1 MVQAWEAEQPGRG
14 RKAQES
20 RQKFLESR
28 ALKDASAA
36 PEEDQSTAISVL
48 SESSSI
54 PQPPTGPVQIRQMDL
69 SPFIVQDGGSP
80 RVLSEEEQLAR
91 QQARQSV
98 FREYRFQRQAVLQ
111 LRNTDREMR
120 NETKLQQLEM
130 AEQWQVGGKC
140 TIMF

>member
-1 MVQAWEAEQPGRG
+1 M
-14 RKAQES
+14 
-20 RQKFLESR
+20 
-28 ALKDASAA
+28 
-36 PEEDQSTAISVL
+36 
-48 SESSSI
+48 
-54 PQPPTGPVQIRQMDL
+54 
-69 SPFIVQDGGSP
+69 
-80 RVLSEEEQLAR
+80 LSEEEQLAR

-98 FREYRFQRQAVLQ
+98 FREYRLQRQAVLQ